1 MIEYRIRDTSTM
13 LKLFYVIFMNLHRAP
28 YMIPRMRAEA
38 DHPQRYTEEQRYSLV
53 QHAIYLMNKT
63 GKINTVETGAENL
76 PKQGGYMMY
85 PNHQGKY
92 DVLGIMYTHKSPCS
106 FVMDK
111 RKSHTILVR
120 EFCDLVQAKRLEK
133 DNPRQGITIINQ
145 VAKEVAAGKKYIL
158 FPEGGYRFNNK
169 NKVCDFK
176 AGSFKIALKS
186 HAPIVPIALID
197 SYKVFN
203 SFHIGPITTY
213 VHYLKPICY
222 EEYKGMKTQEIADL
236 VKIRIEEK
244 NTTGNAG
251 TQVKKFPVS
260 FFNGYRNFYI
270 LITYNHHDRLRNPR
284 RYFLWYIPVFDL
296 AVFQPAQRAVL
307 LHP

>member
-120 EFCDLVQAKRLEK
+120 EFCDLVRAKRLEK

-244 NTTGNAG
+244 IQQEMQAH
-251 TQVKKFPVS
+251 
-260 FFNGYRNFYI
+260 R
-270 LITYNHHDRLRNPR
+270 
-284 RYFLWYIPVFDL
+284 
-296 AVFQPAQRAVL
+296 
-307 LHP
+307 

>member
-1 MIEYRIRDTSTM
+1 M
-13 LKLFYVIFMNLHRAP
+13 LKLLYVIFMNLHRAP
-28 YMIPRMRAEA
+28 YIIPKMRAEA
-38 DHPQRYTEEQRYSLV
+38 DHPHQYTEEQRYSLV

-63 GKINTVETGAENL
+63 GKINTVETGIENL

-92 DVLGIMYTHKSPCS
+92 DVLGIMYTHKFPCS

-176 AGSFKIALKS
+176 AGSFKIALK
-186 HAPIVPIALID
+186 
-197 SYKVFN
+197 
-203 SFHIGPITTY
+203 
-213 VHYLKPICY
+213 
-222 EEYKGMKTQEIADL
+222 
-236 VKIRIEEK
+236 
-244 NTTGNAG
+244 
-251 TQVKKFPVS
+251 
-260 FFNGYRNFYI
+260 
-270 LITYNHHDRLRNPR
+270 
-284 RYFLWYIPVFDL
+284 
-296 AVFQPAQRAVL
+296 
-307 LHP
+307 